1 MLGPMDGSGKPSKV
15 QLPAHEIEAIKAELR
30 RLVEVLGTKRAVG
43 QALKF
48 PAASD
53 SQAIEKA
60 LRVRPG
66 REVAEKLY
74 AYLGLTREQ
83 FLATRTSAGLLPPPS
98 PITAAVL
105 DESNWT
111 AVGLDEEGSRRIVA
125 TIREAIAAAKQPAPA
140 PALAPA
146 LSAAARGGAAN
157 ARRARRDSTS

>member
-1 MLGPMDGSGKPSKV
+1 MAASGKPSKV
-15 QLPAHEIEAIKAELR
+15 QLPADEIEAIKTELR

-43 QALKF
+43 HALKF
-48 PAASD
+48 PSASD

-83 FLATRTSAGLLPPPS
+83 FLATRSPTGLLPPPS

-105 DESNWT
+105 DENNWT

-125 TIREAIAAAKQPAPA
+125 TIREAIEAARLPVPPSAASA
-140 PALAPA
+140 RRA
-146 LSAAARGGAAN
+146 AAARP
-157 ARRARRDSTS
+157 RAIGPASLDRKR

>member
-1 MLGPMDGSGKPSKV
+1 MLGAMDGSGKPSKV

-43 QALKF
+43 QALRF

-83 FLATRTSAGLLPPPS
+83 FLATRTNAGPLPPPS

-105 DESNWT
+105 EESNWT
-111 AVGLDEEGSRRIVA
+111 AVGLDAEGSRRIVA
-125 TIREAIAAAKQPAPA
+125 TIREAIAAAKLPAPPPSKSA
-140 PALAPA
+140 PATRTLAA
-146 LSAAARGGAAN
+146 RAAAASASLDRK
-157 ARRARRDSTS
+157 R

>member
-1 MLGPMDGSGKPSKV
+1 MLVTMDGSGKPSKV
-15 QLPAHEIEAIKAELR
+15 QLPAQEIEAIKAELR

-43 QALKF
+43 QALRF

-83 FLATRTSAGLLPPPS
+83 FLATRTSAGLLPLPS

-105 DESNWT
+105 EESNWT

-125 TIREAIAAAKQPAPA
+125 TIREAIAAAKLPAPPSPAPA
-140 PALAPA
+140 PRTLTAR
-146 LSAAARGGAAN
+146 AARAGALPSLD
-157 ARRARRDSTS
+157 RKR